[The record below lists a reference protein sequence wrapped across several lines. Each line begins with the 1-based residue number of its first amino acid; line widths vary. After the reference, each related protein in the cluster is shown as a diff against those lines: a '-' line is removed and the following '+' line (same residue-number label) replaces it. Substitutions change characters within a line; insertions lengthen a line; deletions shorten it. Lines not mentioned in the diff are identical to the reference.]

1 MCMGSS
7 AIPETTS
14 PFHLTRGLLLDRD
27 FLKRLREIRRALTA
41 LKAAY
46 QRKLTV
52 AAIFPQ

>member
-1 MCMGSS
+1 
-7 AIPETTS
+7 
-14 PFHLTRGLLLDRD
+14 LTRGLLLDRD